1 MSVISTLH
9 TLDIKHKQLSTVPD
23 WPLVHFATH
32 QSGNDVFVTASM
44 EVRVTNSETVAY
56 SAPGQCVRE
65 ALHNLAKIIEA
76 VGDTVKVVP
85 SVAHLGFST
94 EFTHRPNMTGLAVLG
109 GHVWFHEL
117 SKRMLTLSFQEE
129 EELGLEEV

>member
-9 TLDIKHKQLSTVPD
+9 TLDIKHEHVSPIPD
-23 WPLVHFATH
+23 WPVVHFATH

-76 VGDTVKVVP
+76 VGDTLKVVSRRGDNP
-85 SVAHLGFST
+85 RAPGTV
-94 EFTHRPNMTGLAVLG
+94 VG
-109 GHVWFHEL
+109 GSYLWFHEL

-129 EELGLEEV
+129 EELGLEEI

>member
-1 MSVISTLH
+1 MSVTSTMSV
-9 TLDIKHKQLSTVPD
+9 LDIRHPHLSTIPE

-44 EVRVTNSETVAY
+44 EVRMGGEPVVY

-65 ALHNLAKIIEA
+65 AIHNLAKIVEA
-76 VGDTVKVVP
+76 AADT
-85 SVAHLGFST
+85 LGVLPHQV
-94 EFTHRPNMTGLAVLG
+94 EYRPWAIWLR
-109 GHVWFHEL
+109 EI

-129 EELGLEEV
+129 SDLGIERV

>member
-1 MSVISTLH
+1 MSV
-9 TLDIKHKQLSTVPD
+9 LDIRHPHLNTIPE

-44 EVRVTNSETVAY
+44 EVRMGGPYGFRHIEPVVY

-65 ALHNLAKIIEA
+65 AIHNLAKIVEA
-76 VGDTVKVVP
+76 AADT
-85 SVAHLGFST
+85 LGVLPHQV
-94 EFTHRPNMTGLAVLG
+94 EYRPWAIWLR
-109 GHVWFHEL
+109 EI

-129 EELGLEEV
+129 SDLGIERV